1 MFLLGTIA
9 DGDVYSLACDW
20 ITGYVYV
27 GTGKGYIL
35 VCSDAVPTGDFT
47 CVTVLS
53 NQGRQVE
60 GISLDPSAG

>member
-1 MFLLGTIA
+1 MLLGTIA

-20 ITGYVYV
+20 ITGNVYV
-27 GTGKGYIL
+27 GTREGYIL
-35 VCSDAVPTGDFT
+35 VCSDEVPTRDLT

-53 NQGRQVE
+53 NQGRHVE